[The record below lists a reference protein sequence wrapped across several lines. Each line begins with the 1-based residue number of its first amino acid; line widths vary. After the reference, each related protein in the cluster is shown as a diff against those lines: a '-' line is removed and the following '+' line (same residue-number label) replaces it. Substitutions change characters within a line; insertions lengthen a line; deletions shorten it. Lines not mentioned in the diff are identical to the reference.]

1 MVWVVVQWVGENSVS
16 VINEKEINE
25 EADLIKEG
33 ATVSVI
39 SKNSKGKAQ
48 LYRAVVQK
56 VFATKSK
63 ALDHEKTLIKPLDS
77 SDEQQTLKRPRKP
90 SRKVADVQQD
100 DSEDEGTLASANNKK
115 QEFDDWK

>member
-16 VINEKEINE
+16 VINEKESSE

-48 LYRAVVQK
+48 IYQVHDTFYYSGVYA
-56 VFATKSK
+56 
-63 ALDHEKTLIKPLDS
+63 S
-77 SDEQQTLKRPRKP
+77 S
-90 SRKVADVQQD
+90 
-100 DSEDEGTLASANNKK
+100 
-115 QEFDDWK
+115 

>member
-1 MVWVVVQWVGENSVS
+1 MVWVVVQWIGENSVS

-48 LYRAVVQK
+48 IYQAVVQK
-56 VFATKSK
+56 VFGEVT
-63 ALDHEKTLIKPLDS
+63 
-77 SDEQQTLKRPRKP
+77 
-90 SRKVADVQQD
+90 
-100 DSEDEGTLASANNKK
+100 
-115 QEFDDWK
+115 